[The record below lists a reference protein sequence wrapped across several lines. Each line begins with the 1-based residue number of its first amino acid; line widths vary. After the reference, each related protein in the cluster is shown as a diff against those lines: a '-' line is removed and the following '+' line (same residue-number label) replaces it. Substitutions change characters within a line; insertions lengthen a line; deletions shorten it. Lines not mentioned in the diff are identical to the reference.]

1 MGRGSL
7 YERVQHEK
15 TGFIAKNKTQFIH
28 YSNLILKDDKIY
40 QELRKNLLKKRNSRN
55 YKNVK
60 EDLVK
65 ILFNNE

>member
-1 MGRGSL
+1 MGKGSL
-7 YERVQHEK
+7 YERVEHEK
-15 TGFIAKNKTQFIH
+15 TGFIAKNKDQFIH
-28 YSNLILKDDKIY
+28 YSSLILSDDKIY

-60 EDLVK
+60 EDLLK